1 MNIKYKIIEVW
12 PDEHQIV
19 VRYTTDLIT
28 EESVV
33 LARDADDN
41 IVRCRTD
48 VPITLPIPTPTGD
61 ALDSLI
67 MQNAPVTFL
76 KTKESVLDPNLDTSL
91 SGLESLINVS
101 KTQTYNEEYRL
112 TSEDIAKVLSDFGK
126 SS

>member
-91 SGLESLINVS
+91 SDLESLINVS

-112 TSEDIAKVLSDFGK
+112 TIEEIDKVLSDFSK
-126 SS
+126 FS

>member
-28 EESVV
+28 EDSVV

-48 VPITLPIPTPTGD
+48 VPITLPVPTPTGD

>member
-33 LARDADDN
+33 LARDEDDN

-67 MQNAPVTFL
+67 MQNAPVIFL

-91 SGLESLINVS
+91 SDLESLINVS

-112 TSEDIAKVLSDFGK
+112 TTEEIDKVLSDFSK
-126 SS
+126 FS

>member
-48 VPITLPIPTPTGD
+48 IPITLPIPAPVGE
-61 ALDSLI
+61 ALEKLI
-67 MQNAPVTFL
+67 MNNAPIDFL
-76 KTKESVLDPNLDTSL
+76 KTKESVIDPEIETGDLSSL
-91 SGLESLINVS
+91 LNVSNTKVLEEDSYMTDEEIRRAVESLVVI
-101 KTQTYNEEYRL
+101 RR
-112 TSEDIAKVLSDFGK
+112 
-126 SS
+126 

>member
-1 MNIKYKIIEVW
+1 
-12 PDEHQIV
+12 
-19 VRYTTDLIT
+19 
-28 EESVV
+28 
-33 LARDADDN
+33 
-41 IVRCRTD
+41 
-48 VPITLPIPTPTGD
+48 
-61 ALDSLI
+61 

>member
-28 EESVV
+28 EDSVV

-91 SGLESLINVS
+91 SDLESLINVS

-112 TSEDIAKVLSDFGK
+112 TIEEIDKVLSDFSK
-126 SS
+126 FS

>member
-61 ALDSLI
+61 ALQPKKLI
-67 MQNAPVTFL
+67 KCYQTSQNFHNALCYFL
-76 KTKESVLDPNLDTSL
+76 GE
-91 SGLESLINVS
+91 
-101 KTQTYNEEYRL
+101 TYGTVRR
-112 TSEDIAKVLSDFGK
+112 
-126 SS
+126 

>member
-28 EESVV
+28 EDSVV
-33 LARDADDN
+33 LTRDADDN

-48 VPITLPIPTPTGD
+48 VPITLPVPTPTGD

>member
-67 MQNAPVTFL
+67 MLNAPVTFL

-91 SGLESLINVS
+91 SDLESLINVS

-112 TSEDIAKVLSDFGK
+112 TIEEIDKVLSDFSK
-126 SS
+126 FS